1 MHFNVGAICRLTRSC
16 REGKRRF
23 GWAWRLGSER
33 ASVAAKLLNLLRFFL
48 GVPGPPLLWLPARDG
63 RQPSCALNGRPKRKM
78 PVEKKQSTKRE
89 VDRTRP
95 LTYRLPGRR
104 RADESGKIEIAIL
117 IPLLLVTNIIVA
129 TLAWYAVGAFLK

>member
-1 MHFNVGAICRLTRSC
+1 MRFVRLTQSC

-23 GWAWRLGSER
+23 GWAWRLRSER
-33 ASVAAKLLNLLRFFL
+33 ASIAAKLLNLLRFCL
-48 GVPGPPLLWLPARDG
+48 GKPGPPLALASGKGGKQL
-63 RQPSCALNGRPKRKM
+63 SCALNGRPIRKM
-78 PVEKKQSTKRE
+78 PVAKKQSTKRE

-95 LTYRLPGRR
+95 VTHRLPGRR

-129 TLAWYAVGAFLK
+129 TMAWYAIGAFLR